1 MNEDRISLRKQ
12 SNILKANLKDHI
24 IANDEFKLTLRKNK
38 LFASLMVK
46 RLNGNLIKS
55 HPITFN
61 DIILES
67 KLENQIKMLKDYL
80 YERQSPDLDEEKSEY
95 IADILLPQLSF
106 CLFNDNASIRTKENI
121 LLIYI
126 DLFHSFIPVFIN
138 VLFLT
143 QLEEQISFPL
153 NLISHKTYNTL
164 LLIFLSNLLN
174 ESEESHKIITNT
186 INIPKIIQSKYAF
199 ANEFSTTD
207 DDAVNNIKMIL
218 FNLITNFLVFHDNEN
233 KRRFISIAKEIIIP
247 EIIDSYTNMNSTIFF
262 QAIKALN
269 TFAYCHAMLPL
280 VVNNKELLS
289 ILNTVITTKTNQSTV
304 IEIFC
309 DMVSE
314 TEDGVNGVLN
324 EGLVKCLINNV
335 ASYCLKIKDSDY
347 SKEEKRSL
355 YIEEGHTLIYSI
367 RAISNI
373 ICNERNKVYIALL
386 LNKETSLIEL
396 LLECFKS
403 FNNANI
409 HNEVINLFIKG
420 LDCSS
425 EMLKNAFIHT
435 YSIHEVFYQILI
447 GMCFENH
454 NSNES
459 NINRILNLLDAILVF
474 ASQTSH
480 YLNIKIKLQ
489 QLDFVDNLTKIQLK
503 FNNELISKRIED
515 LLSIHWNE
523 NEIYYNVCND
533 YMNVR

>member
-1 MNEDRISLRKQ
+1 MNEDRTSLRKQ

-38 LFASLMVK
+38 LFASLMEK

-55 HPITFN
+55 SPITFN

-67 KLENQIKMLKDYL
+67 KLENQIKMLKEYL

-95 IADILLPQLSF
+95 IADILFPQFSF
-106 CLFNDNASIRTKENI
+106 CLFNDNTSILTKENI
-121 LLIYI
+121 LLICI
-126 DLFHSFIPVFIN
+126 DLFDSFISLFIN

-143 QLEEQISFPL
+143 QLEEQISLPL
-153 NLISHKTYNTL
+153 NLMSHKTYNTL
-164 LLIFLSNLLN
+164 LLILLSNLLN

-186 INIPKIIQSKYAF
+186 INIPKIIQSKYAS
-199 ANEFSTTD
+199 ANEFSTT

-233 KRRFISIAKEIIIP
+233 KRRLLSIAKEIIIP
-247 EIIDSYTNMNSTIFF
+247 EIINSYTSMNSAIFF

-280 VVNNKELLS
+280 VVNNKDLLS

-314 TEDGVNGVLN
+314 TEEGIDDVLN
-324 EGLVKCLINNV
+324 EGLVKCLITNV
-335 ASYCLKIKDSDY
+335 ASYCLKIKDSGY
-347 SKEEKRSL
+347 SKEEKSSL

-373 ICNERNKVYIALL
+373 ICNERNKVYTALL
-386 LNKETSLIEL
+386 LNKEASIIEL

-409 HNEVINLFIKG
+409 QNEVINMFIKG

-425 EMLKNAFIHT
+425 EILKNAFINT

-459 NINRILNLLDAILVF
+459 SINRILNLLDAILVF

-489 QLDFVDNLTKIQLK
+489 QLDFVDNLTKIQLR
-503 FNNELISKRIED
+503 FDNELISKKIED